1 MNIIFINHKGNVD
14 VHKIIEGNDIL
25 NYIRDLE
32 NDNNYEYLYNWKYN
46 NFLIKV
52 FGINM
57 KDKYLEN
64 IHTLPPHG
72 VSCITDIESNK
83 LKLYNNIYIAKF
95 DLNNKLHNYEISEYG
110 ELFAYY
116 TDYLNIDSD
125 DSDGYSDDYSD
136 SYINDNNVNINNVNT
151 KTNNIMNNYGKLN
164 SINKSNK
171 SNVSMEIELDT
182 DTTKY

>member
-14 VHKIIEGNDIL
+14 VHEIIEHNNLL
-25 NYIRDLE
+25 NHIRDLE

-57 KDKYLEN
+57 KDRYLEN

-72 VSCITDIESNK
+72 ASSITDIESNK

-116 TDYLNIDSD
+116 TDYLNMDSD
-125 DSDGYSDDYSD
+125 DSDCSDDYSD
-136 SYINDNNVNINNVNT
+136 GHINDNNVNINNVNT
-151 KTNNIMNNYGKLN
+151 KTNNIINNYGKLK